1 MFSWSAGC
9 IFAEISNS
17 GVPLFP
23 GNDVDDQLKR
33 IFKVLGTPNDRTWSN
48 VSKLP
53 DYKQFPQYQAANNW
67 SQITPHLDRNALDL
81 LKSLIVCNPNERMTA
96 QDALQ
101 HKYFNGIETNRS

>member
-1 MFSWSAGC
+1 MDSWSAGC

-33 IFKVLGTPNDRTWSN
+33 IFKVLGTPTDRTWNN

-53 DYKQFPQYQAANNW
+53 DYKQFPSYQNTTNW
-67 SQITPHLDRNALDL
+67 GQIVPHLDRCGLDL
-81 LKSLIVCNPNERMTA
+81 LQSLIVCNPNERLTA
-96 QDALQ
+96 EDALQ
-101 HKYFNGIETNRS
+101 HKYFNDINRN